1 MSVLKSRNYSITT
14 IKRLYA
20 LSDNQCYCP
29 DCDRAVIASD
39 GKTLVNEICH
49 IEAVSPKG
57 ARYNSTMTDEERRY
71 FDNLIL
77 LCDEHHK
84 MIDNNPDEYPVSL
97 LNQWKQNH
105 EHKQKTRLLSHPTL
119 LGTAINAIIDSD
131 LDDTTDIDN
140 DISSFDISKKIRYN
154 AIKRNKS
161 LIKYFGESQAKISSI
176 YSELENQGSFKKHKL
191 LRIIKAIYSKQKGK
205 YVLDSPNEIEIV
217 QAHADDIIE
226 DVENAIWDSISKN
239 KTDFQDDISFGVTM
253 VMVDAFMRCKI
264 LEEPKK

>member
-1 MSVLKSRNYSITT
+1 MARDNKT
-14 IKRLYA
+14 IISK
-20 LSDNQCYCP
+20 
-29 DCDRAVIASD
+29 
-39 GKTLVNEICH
+39 ICH
-49 IEAVSPKG
+49 IEAASHGGPRFNKDM
-57 ARYNSTMTDEERRY
+57 SDDDRRH
-71 FDNLIL
+71 FDNLML
-77 LCDEHHK
+77 LCDECHE
-84 MIDNNPDEYPVSL
+84 MIDTNFDEYPVSL
-97 LNQWKQNH
+97 LKQWKQNH

-131 LDDTTDIDN
+131 LDDITDIDN

-161 LIKYFGESQAKISSI
+161 LIKDFGESQAKISSI

-239 KTDFQDDISFGVTM
+239 KTDFQDEIAFGVTM